1 MKVAGIRE
9 IRAQAAALLGG
20 TEPVIVTRHGK
31 ISGLYLPLEEPD
43 RIPEDLR
50 RDLILALGSHLSALL
65 ERQGS
70 TEEEIQ
76 EDFRAYRR
84 NRR

>member
-31 ISGLYLPLEEPD
+31 ISGLYLPLAEPD

-50 RDLILALGSHLSALL
+50 RDLIRALGSHLSALL
-65 ERQGS
+65 ESQGN